1 MENAVNAA
9 LAKTVL
15 EKVFLETYALYF
27 KAHSYHWNVKSSNF
41 HSDHAFL
48 EGQYDSLWESL
59 DEIAERFRALDLPAP
74 SSAPSV
80 SALAF
85 GASKDAMY
93 ADLLSGHEGVISTLR
108 SGIETL
114 EAA

>member
-85 GASKDAMY
+85 
-93 ADLLSGHEGVISTLR
+93 
-108 SGIETL
+108 
-114 EAA
+114 